1 MFKIEIEKAMEERS
15 MDQINSIARNN
26 IKLYR
31 KMRKMTQKELA
42 EALDVTHSSVSAW
55 EIGKNSIDMERLNDI
70 CRILNVS
77 LVEILTENEDEEKV
91 QKDEENKQLI
101 EYVERRPEVKR
112 LLKTT
117 MDSRSDDVV
126 VAIKLLEALKKR

>member
-1 MFKIEIEKAMEERS
+1 MDEI
-15 MDQINSIARNN
+15 NNIARNN

-42 EALDVTHSSVSAW
+42 EALGVTHSSVSAW

-70 CRILNVS
+70 CRILDVS
-77 LVEILTENEDEEKV
+77 LVEILTENEDTDQVEKE
-91 QKDEENKQLI
+91 EENKQLLAYI
-101 EYVERRPEVKR
+101 ERRPEVKR
-112 LLKTT
+112 LIKTT

-126 VAIKLLEALKKR
+126 VAMKLLEAMKRR